1 MNDKVW
7 VGLASMAC
15 GYSLTACIWGN
26 PGLLEQIVATIA
38 VVLAIALLASGH
50 VVLETDQDY

>member
-1 MNDKVW
+1 MSDNIL

-15 GYSLTACIWGN
+15 GYSLTACIWGQ
-26 PGLLEQIVATIA
+26 PGLFEQIVATIA